1 MNSLYPGTNNLIW
14 QSGDMR
20 AAGRRCFAKAG
31 VTPFSQRSHRH
42 LTLQAHAYN
51 DRQDTTHHQQTKRT
65 KMAATPSAKISSQ
78 APFRMQLSP

>member
-1 MNSLYPGTNNLIW
+1 MNSLYPGNNNLIW

-51 DRQDTTHHQQTKRT
+51 DRQDTTHHPQTKRT
-65 KMAATPSAKISSQ
+65 KMAAPRPPKSAPK
-78 APFRMQLSP
+78 PPCRMQLSP